1 MVGQALDSAERL
13 VVGTR
18 YEHHEIKWATGIAF
32 GENEAI
38 TKLIRNRRD
47 DADFSGTAGLPPDN
61 LIASIAFDSN
71 YFKTRSAARVFAR
84 SLFSRDLWLFIPGVS
99 QQSLAYDELFSRLF
113 GNFWQHVESSR
124 IGLYSSVDTIRSGQ
138 FSLVGV
144 MDARDPAALLKEL
157 NDLAHITQL
166 SKESDE
172 DAEALIG
179 KLIADLGD
187 VKYLVR
193 EDASLRLSM
202 VGKKAIDQLQVA
214 AKSKDLEVAF
224 RARRLLRPY
233 LDAARA
239 NAEKVVKDG
248 AFWNDISPQFQFEET
263 SEKVL
268 EYPCTIVRMSF
279 PNSDEQQKMMYSVFG
294 EQWDRIRIVQ
304 VGKQF
309 VVLVG
314 SDIKRLERTIANVAN
329 KKDPIGARKQIADRK
344 LIGDQMQVHLS
355 IAQLN
360 NLLFHDDPDV
370 YIKEPGDDLT
380 SLGFSFEQNRWLLN
394 IFVPGSEL
402 KVIVDNPRMSLFR

>member
-1 MVGQALDSAERL
+1 
-13 VVGTR
+13 
-18 YEHHEIKWATGIAF
+18 
-32 GENEAI
+32 
-38 TKLIRNRRD
+38 
-47 DADFSGTAGLPPDN
+47 
-61 LIASIAFDSN
+61 
-71 YFKTRSAARVFAR
+71 
-84 SLFSRDLWLFIPGVS
+84 
-99 QQSLAYDELFSRLF
+99 
-113 GNFWQHVESSR
+113 
-124 IGLYSSVDTIRSGQ
+124 VDTIRSGQ